1 MKIKNTQNEIII
13 SIPKGLINQKDIQ
26 DLLDFF
32 RYRTLLCESK
42 ANDQEI
48 NEIMEDIDKDMRE
61 SNQIF
66 LKSI

>member
-26 DLLDFF
+26 DFLDFF
-32 RYRTLLCESK
+32 RYRTQLCESK